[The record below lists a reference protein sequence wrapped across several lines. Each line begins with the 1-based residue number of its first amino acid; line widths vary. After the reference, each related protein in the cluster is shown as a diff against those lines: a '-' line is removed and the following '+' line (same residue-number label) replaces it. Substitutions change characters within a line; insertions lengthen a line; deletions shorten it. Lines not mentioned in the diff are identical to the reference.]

1 MAKGIWQKNSE
12 LNRLIL
18 NILNEKNR
26 HMTTSKIR
34 TELLNKY
41 NVKRSWQTVQ
51 SYLLRLLV
59 ANHIA
64 HTTIENKNTIHIW
77 LKLKS

>member
-1 MAKGIWQKNSE
+1 
-12 LNRLIL
+12 
-18 NILNEKNR
+18 
-26 HMTTSKIR
+26 MTTSKIR